1 MARIVPEIVQM
12 EIPDDC
18 MDPFLK
24 AGDLVFVDQRRR
36 RIHAGQVYAIVTD
49 DGVKVRRLEL
59 ISEWLVRIVC
69 DNPLYQSQEI
79 NLNQLRVLG
88 RIVLAFRVLV

>member
-1 MARIVPEIVQM
+1 MVQIVPEIVQM

-18 MDPFLK
+18 MDPFLR
-24 AGDLVFVDQRRR
+24 AGDMVFVDQRRR
-36 RIHAGQVYAIVTD
+36 RIHTGKVYAIVTEE
-49 DGVKVRRLEL
+49 GVKVRRLEL

-69 DNPLYQSQEI
+69 DNPLYQAQET
-79 NLNQLRVLG
+79 NMNQLRILG